1 MGTTPFDPSQHRR
14 NADGTFAEMNNG
26 QPESLPMPDLSQ
38 GNLNEDYST
47 RGKERM
53 SFLDQTLIKKAQE
66 EYNQR
71 ALAPG
76 EGCYRIDS
84 GLYVSAKE
92 FEQLPEIDRNRYIAW
107 GNMDLYSNADEL
119 AESWNDPEAMND
131 LAETSTEDD
140 DANVYYTEAEI
151 TYSDDLSYTPEFDDD
166 KLEYDFNDGV
176 SEALV
181 HHPDI
186 DMEEGPAGYG
196 RIVSK
201 THKER
206 TANLGREDNGY
217 RLIYQGPNAPE
228 AKDFND
234 DPTAY
239 RQSFASARDAM
250 AAGIR
255 WVEEGRV

>member
-1 MGTTPFDPSQHRR
+1 MASNEFDPSEHPR
-14 NADGTFAEMNNG
+14 NTDGTFKETGKN
-26 QPESLPMPDLSQ
+26 QPGALPMPDMNQ
-38 GNLNEDYST
+38 VNINEDFAK
-47 RGKERM
+47 RGRERM
-53 SFLDQTLIKKAQE
+53 SFLDQTLIKKAQD
-66 EYNQR
+66 EYDQR

-76 EGCYRIDS
+76 EDCYRIDN

-107 GNMDLYSNADEL
+107 GNMDLYDDADEL
-119 AESWNDPEAMND
+119 KEAWNDQDAIRD
-131 LAETSTEDD
+131 LAANSVEDD
-140 DANVYYTEAEI
+140 DANVYYTEAEV
-151 TYSDDLSYTPEFDDD
+151 TYADDLSYTPEFDD
-166 KLEYDFNDGV
+166 KIGYDFNDGAN
-176 SEALV
+176 EALA

-186 DMEEGPAGYG
+186 DMEEGPNGYG

-201 THKER
+201 TNKER
-206 TANLGREDNGY
+206 TANLGREGDGY

-239 RQSFASARDAM
+239 RQAFANARDAM

-255 WVEEGRV
+255 WVEEGRA